1 MESASQI
8 LRQLTYS
15 FKEALTNIFRN
26 PFMSIVVVSTM
37 TVVLGILGG
46 ILLLT
51 SDLHYISRQVES
63 QLQIVVFLNDQT
75 TLDAMAAKIERIEGV
90 VTIHKTSKID
100 AKKDMLSE
108 IPGAADVLEDTNPF
122 PDTIE
127 VTVAKPT
134 DMDEV
139 VNQIKELPGIEEIQ
153 YNQELA
159 EYIQQ
164 IEQTVQIVGL
174 IVTAI
179 LALATLAIV
188 INTIQLAVHHRHKE
202 IEIMR
207 LVGAPDWLVRMP
219 FLLEGL
225 LFGAVSAAT
234 ASALLVGWRFF
245 TLLQIKQWLHF
256 LPINPGYG
264 PFIAI
269 VLCILP
275 VGIVMGVLGSVLS
288 VHRYLKFQKAA
299 EQG

>member
-1 MESASQI
+1 MESASQV

-15 FKEALTNIFRN
+15 FKEALTNIVRN

-37 TVVLGILGG
+37 TVVLGVLGG
-46 ILLLT
+46 ILLLS

-75 TLDAMAAKIERIEGV
+75 SLDSMAGKIERIEGV
-90 VTIHKTSKID
+90 VSLHKTSKQE
-100 AKKDMLSE
+100 AKADMLGD
-108 IPGAADVLEDTNPF
+108 IPGAAEILQDINPF

-134 DMDEV
+134 DMEDV

-164 IEQTVQIVGL
+164 IEQTVQVVGL
-174 IVTAI
+174 IVTGI

-219 FLLEGL
+219 FLVEGV
-225 LFGAVSAAT
+225 LFGAVSAVV
-234 ASALLVGWRFF
+234 ASALLIGWRFF
-245 TLLQIKQWLHF
+245 SLLQIKQWLHF

-264 PFIAI
+264 PFVAI
-269 VLCILP
+269 VLCIVP

-288 VHRYLKFQKAA
+288 VHRYLKFEKAA
-299 EQG
+299 E